1 APGLQG
7 LARASDNPSQ
17 ALSSGLSRALAWLGP
32 AEIGPGLAW
41 LRLEARP
48 GTTLSLASSLRV

>member
-41 LRLEARP
+41 LGLEARP
-48 GTTLSLASSLRV
+48 GTTLLGS